1 VCGHDPVKKTQ
12 VNQKGGAN
20 RKNMISEMY
29 KKAIILMAFGLSLVA
44 VLSFKRKQKR
54 KMICVKHFGIQ

>member
-1 VCGHDPVKKTQ
+1 
-12 VNQKGGAN
+12 
-20 RKNMISEMY
+20 MISEMY

-44 VLSFKRKQKR
+44 VLSYTRKQKR